1 MENHLK
7 LSMEVWA
14 NMPWG
19 RLEICGVAVNSWGK
33 LPLSEIVYKVKEH
46 GYPSMDVVFS
56 KIQEIPPEKYDS
68 ELEAFKK
75 ALDETGVHLAS
86 LAPHCTFVT
95 PRHFDRAAGMNTMKQ
110 AIDAAVYLG
119 ADTVCTL
126 IAQGFYDPALYNIM
140 TRKEAWEMIVSGV
153 REAAEYAKERNMTIS
168 VEILQGT
175 LINSVDAWYKLYHE
189 VGMDNVY
196 VTVDTG
202 TFYTTI
208 KPKMP
213 VAEAIEKL
221 GEHINCVHVKDEVGF
236 TNIIQCQ
243 HVWYGGGFVDFREV
257 SDTLKKIG
265 YKGYCSVEWEGWE
278 NGGLAG
284 VGDPGGIGL
293 TDFDMVAQE
302 AKLFLEEE
310 GFC

>member
-1 MENHLK
+1 MTTLK

-19 RLEICGVAVNSWGK
+19 RLEICGCAVNSWGK
-33 LPLSEIVYKVKEH
+33 IPLYELPQRIKAH
-46 GYPSMDVVFS
+46 GYNGMDVVFS
-56 KIQEIPPEKYDS
+56 KIQEIPPEEY
-68 ELEAFKK
+68 
-75 ALDETGVHLAS
+75 DETLRKTKEALKATGVKLAS
-86 LAPHCTFVT
+86 IGAHCTFVT
-95 PRHFDRAAGMNTMKQ
+95 PRWFDRAAGIQTMKQ
-110 AIDAAVYLG
+110 AIDAAVYLE
-119 ADTVCTL
+119 ANTVCSL

-140 TRKEAWEMIVSGV
+140 TRKEAWNMIVSGV
-153 REAAEYAKERNMTIS
+153 RECAEYAKERGMTIS

-175 LINSVDAWYKLYHE
+175 LINSVDQWFKLYHE
-189 VGMDNVY
+189 VGMDNVF

-213 VAEAIEKL
+213 IKEAIHKL

-236 TNIIQCQ
+236 PNIMQCQ
-243 HVWYGGGFVDFREV
+243 HVWYGAGYVDFKEMAEALKEV
-257 SDTLKKIG
+257 G
-265 YKGYCSVEWEGWE
+265 YSGYCAVEWEGWQ
-278 NGGLAG
+278 NGGLYG

-293 TDFDMVAQE
+293 ADFDMVADE

-310 GFC
+310 GWN